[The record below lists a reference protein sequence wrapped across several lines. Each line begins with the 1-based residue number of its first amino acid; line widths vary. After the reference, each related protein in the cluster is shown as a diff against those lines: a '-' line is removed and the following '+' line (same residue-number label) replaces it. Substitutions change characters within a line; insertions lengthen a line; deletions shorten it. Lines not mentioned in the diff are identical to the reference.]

1 MEKEKLFGKTL
12 DELKVVASTAGLPK
26 FAAKQLADWLY
37 NKSIKSIDEMSN
49 LSKAGRDKLN
59 EIYDFGLIDSTRVQE
74 STDGTKKYLFPT
86 SHGQFIETAM
96 IPDADRKTVCVSTQ
110 VGCKMGCEFC
120 MTARQNFQDNLTPGE
135 IINQIKN
142 IPEWPAVTNIVYMG
156 MGEPFDNTDNV
167 LKSIK
172 VLTSEWGFAMSPK
185 RITVST
191 IGVISG
197 ITRFLE
203 ESACHL
209 AISLHSPFD
218 DERLKI
224 MPVEK
229 AYPIKEVLQIIRE
242 HDFGRQ
248 RRISFEY
255 IMFKGVND
263 TPRHAKELVRILNGI
278 KCRINLIRF
287 HSIPD
292 SELEGSNDNTIQEF
306 KDLLNVKG
314 ITTTIRSS
322 RGEDIFAACG
332 LLSTKS
338 LEK

>member
-12 DELKVVASTAGLPK
+12 EELKVVASTVGLPK
-26 FAAKQLADWLY
+26 FAPKQLADWLY
-37 NKSIKSIDEMSN
+37 KKSVSSIDEMSN
-49 LSKAGRDKLN
+49 LSKLGRDKLK
-59 EIYDFGLIDSTRVQE
+59 ELYDFGLVDSTRVQE
-74 STDGTKKYLFPT
+74 SADGTKKYLFPT
-86 SHGQFIETAM
+86 AHGQFIETAM
-96 IPDADRKTVCVSTQ
+96 IPDSDRKTVCVSTQ

-120 MTARQNFQDNLTPGE
+120 MTARQIFQDNLTSGE

-142 IPEWPAVTNIVYMG
+142 IPEWPDVTNIVYMG
-156 MGEPFDNTDNV
+156 MGEPFDNIDNV
-167 LKSIK
+167 LKSLE
-172 VLTSEWGFAMSPK
+172 VLTSEWGFGMSPK

-191 IGVISG
+191 IGVTSG
-197 ITRFLE
+197 VVKFLE
-203 ESACHL
+203 ESSCHL
-209 AISLHSPFD
+209 AVSLHSPFD
-218 DERLKI
+218 DERLEI
-224 MPVEK
+224 MPVQK
-229 AYPIKEVLQIIRE
+229 AFPIKDVLQIIKD

-263 TPRHAKELVRILNGI
+263 TLRHAKELIRILNGI

-292 SELEGSNDNTIQEF
+292 SSLEGSDDDTIQEF
-306 KDLLNVKG
+306 KDMLNGKD
-314 ITTTIRSS
+314 ITTTIRTS

-338 LEK
+338 LE